1 MRAFIVRSDRSLR
14 SNRYQVFSNSG
25 EQVAGRIYLLK
36 EDSKLLA
43 MEEAPYDSESLL
55 QKLLADHPDL
65 LAGDQIDAEEP
76 RRWLLVTREM
86 AVPGEQDGAGRWS
99 LDHLFLDQDAIPTL
113 VEVKR
118 SSDTRIRREV
128 IGQMLD
134 YAANAVAYWPVEE
147 IKAKFESRCK
157 DDGDDPETELVGL
170 LGEGQ
175 DISTFWQSVKTNL
188 QAGRVRLLFIADEIP
203 TELRRVVEFLNSQMD
218 PAEVLAI
225 EVKQFVGENLK
236 TLVPRVVGQTETA
249 RQKKKVD
256 RGESRQWDEAS
267 FFSDLSQ
274 RRGEQEAAVARRL
287 LDWAKNHGLRI
298 WWGQGKKDGS
308 FFPSY
313 INRFGQHFLFSVWT
327 YGSVELQF
335 QHMRRPPF
343 AEEGKRKEL
352 AHRLS
357 AIGVSIPEEALNR
370 RPTFGL
376 SLLLEPGPWTSSWQ
390 PSTGYSARSR
400 RLRS

>member
-1 MRAFIVRSDRSLR
+1 
-14 SNRYQVFSNSG
+14 
-25 EQVAGRIYLLK
+25 VAGRIYLLK
-36 EDSKLLA
+36 EDSTLLA
-43 MEEAPYDSESLL
+43 MEETTYDSENLL

-134 YAANAVAYWPVEE
+134 YAANAVAYLPVEE

-157 DDGDDPETELVGL
+157 DDGVVPEAELAEF

-175 DISTFWQSVKTNL
+175 DASTFWQSVKTNL

-203 TELRRVVEFLNSQMD
+203 PELRRVVEFLNSQMD

-236 TLVPRVVGQTETA
+236 TLVPRVLGQTEKA
-249 RQKKKVD
+249 LGRKIVD
-256 RGESRQWDEAS
+256 RGEPRKWNEAS
-267 FFSDLSQ
+267 FFLDLSQ

-287 LDWAKNHGLRI
+287 LEWATKHNLRI
-298 WWGQGKKDGS
+298 WWGEGKKDGS
-308 FFPSY
+308 FFPMY
-313 INRFGQHFLFSVWT
+313 NNKFGKNFLFSVWT

-335 QHMRRPPF
+335 QHMKKPPF
-343 AEEGKRKEL
+343 AEEGKRREL
-352 AHRLS
+352 AQRLS
-357 AIGVSIPEEALNR
+357 AIGLSIPEETLKK

-376 SLLLEPGPWTSSWQ
+376 SLLLEPGRLDKFLEAFDWMLTEIKKVEIKEDSDQ
-390 PSTGYSARSR
+390 PADRPEGAHPENSEYGTPA
-400 RLRS
+400 

>member
-1 MRAFIVRSDRSLR
+1 M
-14 SNRYQVFSNSG
+14 
-25 EQVAGRIYLLK
+25 AGRIYLLK
-36 EDSKLLA
+36 EDSTLLA
-43 MEEAPYDSESLL
+43 MEEATYDSESLL

-65 LAGDQIDAEEP
+65 LAGDQINVEEP

-118 SSDTRIRREV
+118 STDTRIRREV

-134 YAANAVAYWPVEE
+134 YAANAVAYLPVEE

-157 DDGDDPETELVGL
+157 DDGVVPEAELAEF

-175 DISTFWQSVKTNL
+175 DASTFWQSVKTNL

-203 TELRRVVEFLNSQMD
+203 PELRRVVEFLNSQMD

-236 TLVPRVVGQTETA
+236 TLVPRVLGQTEKA
-249 RQKKKVD
+249 LGRKIVD
-256 RGESRQWDEAS
+256 RGEPRKWNEAS
-267 FFSDLSQ
+267 FFLDLSQ

-287 LDWAKNHGLRI
+287 LEWATKHNLRI
-298 WWGQGKKDGS
+298 WWGEGKKDGS
-308 FFPSY
+308 FFPMY
-313 INRFGQHFLFSVWT
+313 DNKFGKNFLFSVWT

-335 QHMRRPPF
+335 QHMKKPPF

-352 AHRLS
+352 AQRLS
-357 AIGVSIPEEALNR
+357 AMGLSIPEETLKK

-376 SLLLEPGPWTSSWQ
+376 SLLLEPGRLDKFLEAFDWMLTEIKKVEIKEDSDQ
-390 PSTGYSARSR
+390 PADRPEGAHPENSEYGTPA
-400 RLRS
+400 